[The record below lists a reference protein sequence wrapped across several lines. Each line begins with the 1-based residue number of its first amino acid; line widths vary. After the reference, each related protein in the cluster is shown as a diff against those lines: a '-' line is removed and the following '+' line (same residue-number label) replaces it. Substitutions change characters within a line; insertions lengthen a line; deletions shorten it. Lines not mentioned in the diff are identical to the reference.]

1 MATAFAGPLCRWFAR
16 AAEREAAA
24 LRPGVEA
31 WREDL
36 RGAVADKIRAQLDW
50 DEGAGVAVTTDLGDS
65 GWLALRLFA
74 FYSERSD
81 LDWPDTV
88 PPLLELDAHWR
99 TAADGKFQK
108 TLYGQLLACRGWLP
122 GDFPVTLRVPLPD
135 GESAELGSVGGL
147 VDQLR
152 WLNQRTFQADAADL
166 AGWRTAAAPPAGELL
181 LAARRGYA
189 ALWAAAEVAQQQR
202 LPLMVREV

>member
-1 MATAFAGPLCRWFAR
+1 MASAFTGPLSHWFAGAADPAR
-16 AAEREAAA
+16 
-24 LRPGVEA
+24 LRPGIEA

-36 RGAVADKIRAQLDW
+36 RGAVADKIRAQLEW
-50 DEGAGVAVTTDLGDS
+50 DEGAAFALTSDLGDS

-81 LDWPDTV
+81 LEWPDTV
-88 PPLLELDAHWR
+88 PPLLELDANWR
-99 TAADGKFQK
+99 AAADGKFAK
-108 TLYGQLLACRGWLP
+108 SLYGQLLACRGWLP

-152 WLNQRTFQADAADL
+152 WLNQRTFQADAGAI
-166 AGWRTAAAPPAGELL
+166 AGWRTAAAPAGGELL
-181 LAARRGYA
+181 QAARRGYA
-189 ALWAAAEVAQQQR
+189 ALWAVAELALQHR
-202 LPLMVREV
+202 LPVLVREV

>member
-1 MATAFAGPLCRWFAR
+1 MATAFAGPLSRWFAR
-16 AAEREAAA
+16 DAAREAAA

-36 RGAVADKIRAQLDW
+36 RGAVADKVRAQLVW
-50 DEGAGVAVTTDLGDS
+50 DEGADVAVTTDLGDS

-74 FYSERSD
+74 FYSERSE
-81 LDWPDTV
+81 LEWPDCV
-88 PPLLELDAHWR
+88 PPLLELDPHWR
-99 TAADGKFQK
+99 AAADGKFGK

-135 GESAELGSVGGL
+135 GETAELGSVGGL

-152 WLNQRTFQADAADL
+152 WLNQRTFQADGADL
-166 AGWRTAAAPPAGELL
+166 TAWLEAAAPPGADLL
-181 LAARRGYA
+181 QAARRGYA
-189 ALWAAAEVAQQQR
+189 AVWVAAEVAQQHR
-202 LPLMVREV
+202 LPLFVREV